1 MIHER
6 SLCSSKEPQ
15 KELMW
20 ALLSVSG
27 SGQSA
32 VERTRY
38 KCRQGRSQGRGK
50 KGAGNRKPVI
60 AQENRKPGNPGRS
73 PSWGQGTGLVLT
85 SERKP
90 LTHESPACHKYSKLH
105 SKFFE
110 IFLQFP

>member
-6 SLCSSKEPQ
+6 SLCSSNEPQ

-50 KGAGNRKPVI
+50 KGAGNRKLLLRRKI
-60 AQENRKPGNPGRS
+60 GSQEIQEEAPRGDRALAWSS
-73 PSWGQGTGLVLT
+73 PL
-85 SERKP
+85 K
-90 LTHESPACHKYSKLH
+90 ESL
-105 SKFFE
+105 
-110 IFLQFP
+110 